1 MKAAGIDVY
10 FDDRDE
16 RAGVKFKD
24 ADLMGCPIRVVVGKG
39 LATGVVEVKQ
49 RGVDGL
55 DTVAVAD
62 VIDHVKQLRQRLL
75 DALKPVTEH
84 A

>member
-1 MKAAGIDVY
+1 
-10 FDDRDE
+10 
-16 RAGVKFKD
+16 
-24 ADLMGCPIRVVVGKG
+24 
-39 LATGVVEVKQ
+39 VEVKQ

-55 DTVAVAD
+55 ETVAVAD

-75 DALKPVTEH
+75 DELKPVTDH

>member
-1 MKAAGIDVY
+1 MY

-39 LATGVVEVKQ
+39 LASGVIEVKQ
-49 RGVDGL
+49 RGVDAVE
-55 DTVAVAD
+55 TVEVSNAIAY
-62 VIDHVKQLRQRLL
+62 ISALKQQLL
-75 DALKPVTEH
+75 DGLRPVTEH